1 MMCFRDRSFCSA
13 SVTRCANTECDR
25 FFGPE
30 QQAEADAWWEEPGAP
45 VALMD
50 FESGCDK
57 VVKTVRILA
66 PALAG
71 LKCLEPYLD
80 MTLEQ
85 ARQHDAKKFTE
96 YPDHLPPRYN
106 AGQLCDMLVGPCAC
120 GAWHEPEAADE
131 A

>member
-13 SVTRCANTECDR
+13 SVTRCVNENCHR
-25 FFGPE
+25 FFGPK
-30 QQAEADAWWEEPGAP
+30 QQAEADAWWAGFNRPDKIAP
-45 VALMD
+45 VATMN
-50 FESGCDK
+50 FYPGCPI
-57 VVKTVRILA
+57 VIETVRMLA

-85 ARQHDAKKFTE
+85 A
-96 YPDHLPPRYN
+96 
-106 AGQLCDMLVGPCAC
+106 
-120 GAWHEPEAADE
+120 WEASQRE